1 MNKINTSKKL
11 SSKATGMPLKRTKM
25 STDNRQGVVEEI
37 SIYPLVN
44 KFQIK
49 YRVERFDTNGN
60 PFTDVEYK
68 TKTVNFKDIPEQGT
82 VEYDDD
88 GNEKPET
95 YEKTI
100 DENLQV
106 TNWYKQLGV
115 AIMGAAVA
123 YIEASEN
130 L

>member
-1 MNKINTSKKL
+1 MNKHKEL
-11 SSKATGMPLKRTKM
+11 SSKATGIPLKRTKK
-25 STDNRQGVVEEI
+25 SSDGRQGVIEEI
-37 SIYPLVN
+37 NIFPLEN

-49 YRVERFDTNGN
+49 YRVERFDANGN

-68 TKTVNFKDIPEQGT
+68 TKAANFKDIGEQGT
-82 VEYDDD
+82 IDYDEE

-95 YEKTI
+95 YKKVT

-123 YIEASEN
+123 YVEASEK